1 MVQLALMSAEHAI
14 SVILVPFPKS
24 HHELSMNSCYSDE
37 SMIFAK
43 QENTMKIPV
52 YPSVRAIELH
62 DKTVMDSF
70 FHQIQPRVSELTF
83 ANLYLFRH
91 AHQYRL
97 TRVGDSLV
105 VLGTGYAGGDY
116 FLPPF
121 SGDIGGALDYL
132 FSEGLV
138 LYGADE
144 AFVSTFLKGRE
155 GSECSEDRDA
165 FDYLYNRDE
174 LATLSGNRFHKKK
187 NRVNYF
193 SSRHDFTVDRY
204 SDRYYDGA
212 LNLLEEWRRVRSD
225 IDSHSFEP
233 EVAAAAEG
241 LEKAALLG
249 FEGIVVVVE
258 GRVRAYALGEKLNS
272 ITSVCHFEKADPFLD
287 GIYQVVDQEFN
298 RQCFA
303 ECTFVNRE
311 QDLGESSLRKSKL
324 SYHPVELVKKYR
336 CRNVTTQV

>member
-1 MVQLALMSAEHAI
+1 
-14 SVILVPFPKS
+14 
-24 HHELSMNSCYSDE
+24 
-37 SMIFAK
+37 
-43 QENTMKIPV
+43 MKIPV

-62 DKTVMDSF
+62 DKTVMDSI
-70 FHQIQPRVSELTF
+70 FHHIQPRVSELTF
-83 ANLYLFRH
+83 ANLFLFRH

-97 TRVGDSLV
+97 TQVGDTLV

-116 FLPPF
+116 FLPPL
-121 SGDIGGALDYL
+121 SEVKTPALDFL

-144 AFVSTFLKGRE
+144 TLVNSFLAGRE
-155 GSECSEDRDA
+155 GLECSEDRDA

-174 LATLSGNRFHKKK
+174 LATLSGNRYHKKK

-193 SSRHDFTVDRY
+193 SSRHDFTIDRY
-204 SDRYYDGA
+204 SDRYCDGA
-212 LNLLEEWRRVRSD
+212 LNLLEEWRRVRAD
-225 IDSHSFEP
+225 FDSCSFQS

-241 LEKAALLG
+241 LKKAALLG
-249 FEGIVVVVE
+249 LEGIVVVIE

-272 ITSVCHFEKADPFLD
+272 LTSVCHFEKADPFID
-287 GIYQVVDQEFN
+287 GLYQVVDQEFN
-298 RQCFA
+298 RQCFTD
-303 ECTFVNRE
+303 CIFVNRE

-336 CRNVTTQV
+336 CWKTETRV